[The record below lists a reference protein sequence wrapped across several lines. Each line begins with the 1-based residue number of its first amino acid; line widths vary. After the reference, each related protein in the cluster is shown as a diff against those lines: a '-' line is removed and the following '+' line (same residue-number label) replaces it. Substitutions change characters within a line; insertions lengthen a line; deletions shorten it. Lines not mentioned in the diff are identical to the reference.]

1 MMNWIM
7 SIFGALVLA
16 ATMGCEVNRAK
27 SPSTAATEQL
37 AAADSISIPGPYS
50 IASDGTV
57 RYRPV
62 PRPNGHLLGTRNG
75 MRLAQNEVTSWIEM
89 TARDIGGDRV
99 YVRSII
105 GPYWTEPEYASDTNN
120 PKLYD
125 IVIEIWEPRSNEHDH
140 S

>member
-1 MMNWIM
+1 MKWIM
-7 SIFGALVLA
+7 PIFGALVLA
-16 ATMGCEVNRAK
+16 PAMGCEVNRAK
-27 SPSTAATEQL
+27 SSSTAASERLVTG
-37 AAADSISIPGPYS
+37 DSISIPGPYS

-57 RYRPV
+57 HYSPV

-75 MRLAQNEVTSWIEM
+75 IRLAQDEVTAWIEM

-105 GPYWTEPEYASDTNN
+105 GPYRAEPEYTSDANN